1 MTTHHT
7 THRTGRTVQP
17 AAERAARRRTQQTG
31 QVRRQPVKREAEPFI
46 WLGFSA
52 GGMIAA
58 LVLPVAAFLFAIAIP
73 LGWLNPGF
81 DHLSAVL
88 TNPVLIVLMIIGF
101 VLLIIHAAH
110 RLRYLLYDG
119 LKIKHRGLV
128 GALCYGGAVVASV
141 LVVIALISA
150 LF

>member
-7 THRTGRTVQP
+7 VHP
-17 AAERAARRRTQQTG
+17 AAERAARRRTQQAS
-31 QVRRQPVKREAEPFI
+31 QVRSRPPVKREAEPFV

-88 TNPVLIVLMIIGF
+88 TNPVTIVLMIIGF

-128 GALCYGGAVVASV
+128 GALCYGGAVVVSLAATV
-141 LVVIALISA
+141 LLIIAA
-150 LF
+150 F